1 MTWEAIPVVT
11 KKESES
17 EEDIISEE
25 PSGGMEIPLY
35 LQGNYASVA
44 WGDTTLAKS
53 GCGPTCLA
61 MVMSY
66 LTGDTSN
73 PAGYDCMV
81 WNYIPCTNPEAH
93 GNFFQQRQRIMEWD
107 TGVSTIRPVS

>member
-1 MTWEAIPVVT
+1 MGGNSSRDEE
-11 KKESES
+11 ESES

-66 LTGDTSN
+66 LTGDTIT
-73 PAGYDCMV
+73 PPDMIAWCGTTYLA
-81 WNYIPCTNPEAH
+81 P
-93 GNFFQQRQRIMEWD
+93 
-107 TGVSTIRPVS
+107 TGSRPDH